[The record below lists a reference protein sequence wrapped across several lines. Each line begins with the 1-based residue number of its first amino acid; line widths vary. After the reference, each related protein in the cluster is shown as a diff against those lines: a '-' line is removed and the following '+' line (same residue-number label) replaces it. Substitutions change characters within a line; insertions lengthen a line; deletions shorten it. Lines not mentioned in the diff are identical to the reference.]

1 MSVKV
6 CIGDMMCF
14 NTSLNPDVINYIIT
28 AIIIFF
34 PLAVG
39 LTTGAMYRN
48 AWDDPKYRNLK
59 KPSYNPPSYVFG
71 IVWPILYLAIGIIY
85 SYALY
90 DYRRGANKSIIYFK
104 DFKYWIIPILALLF
118 NFIYIPTFFGENGL
132 LNGFIIIIFS
142 LIFAIATLLQFYFQ
156 DNYDPYMKYYAIV
169 ALLPYIIWLS
179 FASALSF
186 EIYRMNT

>member
-1 MSVKV
+1 
-6 CIGDMMCF
+6 MMCF
-14 NTSLNPDVINYIIT
+14 ATSMNPDIINYIIT
-28 AIIIFF
+28 AIIIFS
-34 PLAVG
+34 PLVIG

-90 DYRRGANKSIIYFK
+90 DYRRGTNKSIIYFK

-118 NFIYIPTFFGENGL
+118 NFIYIPAFFGENGL

-142 LIFAIATLLQFYFQ
+142 LVFAIATLLQFYFQ
-156 DNYDPYMKYYAIV
+156 DNYDPNMKYYAIL

-179 FASALSF
+179 FAAALSF
-186 EIYRMNT
+186 EIYRMN

>member
-48 AWDDPKYRNLK
+48 AWNDPKYRNLK

-90 DYRRGANKSIIYFK
+90 DYRRGTNKSIIYFK

>member
-14 NTSLNPDVINYIIT
+14 ATSMNPDIINYIIT
-28 AIIIFF
+28 AIIIFS
-34 PLAVG
+34 PLVIG

-90 DYRRGANKSIIYFK
+90 DYRRGTNKSIIYFK

-118 NFIYIPTFFGENGL
+118 NFIYIPAFFGENGL

-142 LIFAIATLLQFYFQ
+142 LVFAIATLLQFYFQ
-156 DNYDPYMKYYAIV
+156 DNYDPNMKYYAIL

-179 FASALSF
+179 FAAALSF
-186 EIYRMNT
+186 EIYKMN

>member
-48 AWDDPKYRNLK
+48 AWNDPKYRNLK